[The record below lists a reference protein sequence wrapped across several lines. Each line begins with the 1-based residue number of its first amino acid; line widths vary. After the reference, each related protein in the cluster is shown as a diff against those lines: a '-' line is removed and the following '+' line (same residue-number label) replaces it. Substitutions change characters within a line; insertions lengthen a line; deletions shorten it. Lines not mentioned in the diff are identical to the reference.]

1 MEHLLTSLPELR
13 ESLRTPLLFL
23 DYDGTLTG
31 IAERP
36 ELATLPE
43 GMRKRLRSLGRVCR
57 VVVIS
62 GRALGDLRR
71 LVGIRRLYYAGNH
84 GLELSGPG
92 LSFVLPQ
99 AESVRPLLGRVCRQL
114 EERVRGI
121 RGALVERKG
130 LTASLHYRLVHPS
143 LVGDLRGILEEV
155 VGPHPEIKV
164 TEGKKVF
171 ELRPNL
177 PWDKGRAVLLL
188 LELLNPEHR
197 LTPVY
202 VGDDRTDEDAFSALN
217 PRGALTVLVSETPC
231 ESRARF
237 FLRDTGEVEVF
248 LRELEFLVKGNKGS
262 R

>member
-13 ESLRTPLLFL
+13 EALRKPLLFL
-23 DYDGTLTG
+23 DYDGTLTK

-43 GMRKRLRSLGRVCR
+43 SLRKRLGSLREVCR

-62 GRALGDLRR
+62 GRGLRDLKRM
-71 LVGIRRLYYAGNH
+71 VGVRGLYYAGNH

-99 AESVRPLLGRVCRQL
+99 AKSLKPLIRKICRQL
-114 EERVRGI
+114 EREVRGI
-121 RGALVERKG
+121 RGALVEDKG

-143 LVGDLRGILEEV
+143 RVGELRRIAEKV
-155 VGPHPEIKV
+155 VGPHPRIRI

-171 ELRPNL
+171 ELKPDL
-177 PWDKGRAVLLL
+177 PWDKGRAALLL
-188 LELLNPEHR
+188 RKLLDPGRR

-217 PRGALTVLVSETPC
+217 PRGGLTVLVSKKPIK
-231 ESRARF
+231 SRARF
-237 FLRDTGEVEVF
+237 FLRDTDEVEAF
-248 LRELEFLVKGNKGS
+248 LRELEFLVKEDEKK
-262 R
+262 